1 MTAPVL
7 EFAGASKAYGGLR
20 PLRIAELRVHA
31 GDSVALL
38 GFDQPTAEVF
48 VNLATGATLP
58 DAGTVSIFGLP
69 TGAIEDSADWLATV
83 DRFGIVSER
92 AVLLDALTVIQ
103 NLAMPFTLEI
113 EPPPDAVRRRAEAL
127 AHDVGLPQ
135 SCWLRPVGELDA
147 AGLLRVRVGRAIAL
161 DPAIVLFEHASARLP
176 RDEVAPTAARIR
188 DVAAR
193 RGIALVA
200 LSADEAFAGAVATRV
215 LTLEPATG
223 RLAPRRRGWFG
234 RFRCFWARGKS

>member
-1 MTAPVL
+1 MTAVL
-7 EFAGASKAYGGLR
+7 EFAGTSKTYGGLR

-58 DAGTVSIFGLP
+58 ETGDVSIFGLP
-69 TGAIEDSADWLATV
+69 TRAIEDSADWLNTV

-113 EPPPDAVRRRAEAL
+113 EPPPDAVRAQAEAL
-127 AHDVGLPQ
+127 AREVGLAEP
-135 SCWLRPVGELDA
+135 SWARPVAELDA
-147 AGLLRVRVGRAIAL
+147 AGLLRVRLGRAIAL
-161 DPAIVLFEHASARLP
+161 DPVILLLEHASARL
-176 RDEVAPTAARIR
+176 APETTAELGAQLRA
-188 DVAAR
+188 VAAR
-193 RGIALVA
+193 RGIALLAVT
-200 LSADEAFAGAVATRV
+200 ADERFAKAVAERV
-215 LTLEPATG
+215 LALEPATG
-223 RLAPRRRGWFG
+223 RLKPQRRGWFG
-234 RFRCFWARGKS
+234 LGPP

>member
-1 MTAPVL
+1 VSAAVL
-7 EFAGASKAYGGLR
+7 EFAGTSKAYGGLR

-58 DAGTVSIFGLP
+58 DAGEVSIFGLP
-69 TGAIEDSADWLATV
+69 TRAIEDSADWLATV

-92 AVLLDALTVIQ
+92 AVLLDALTVVQ

-113 EPPPDAVRRRAEAL
+113 EPPPDAVRLRAEAL
-127 AHDVGLPQ
+127 ARDVGLAEA
-135 SCWLRPVGELDA
+135 SWGRPVGELDA
-147 AGLLRVRVGRAIAL
+147 ASLLRVRAGRAMAL

-176 RDEVAPTAARIR
+176 REEVAAAGAELRG
-188 DVAAR
+188 VAAR
-193 RGIALVA
+193 RGIALLA
-200 LSADEAFAGAVATRV
+200 LSADETFAQAVAMRV

-223 RLAPRRRGWFG
+223 RLKSQRRWFRGLGAP
-234 RFRCFWARGKS
+234 